1 MMAED
6 EEKLQRAR
14 DHGYDMWVEYHP

>member
-6 EEKLQRAR
+6 EEKLQRGR